1 MKNIEILKRWSIV
14 LSTAL
19 FTACGGGGGGSALGS
34 GAGQTTL
41 NTNSASTTR
50 VETTPGTSSAPVYTA
65 AVYPANWTTTG
76 TVTPPSET
84 SVVTTYPDG
93 YVATTQDG
101 TSSKPF
107 QQATLAGL
115 LTPVTDPSANVS
127 TTTTNYNLTWGMP
140 DKNGPAFA
148 AMFPTIAPAQLGV
161 LHLMGRSVTSYASS
175 VVGPSINR
183 PSADV
188 LAAWNSGWTGLGKNI
203 TLLDSYSNIASCS
216 DTAGTTNECHGLHT
230 MLIAGLIAPYANLT
244 ALDMT
249 MNSVG
254 KAANTG
260 SDLTTPVN
268 TNVINMSLGFTPC
281 NNGCGGA
288 PTPADFATLTSTSS
302 GWNTNVVALLNTGS
316 NGFNIS
322 NMVNSV
328 VVKSAG
334 NAFQDAKYDTTTAA
348 LVANTSIASRLLIVG
363 ALDRNGTTS
372 SKANIDT
379 LIGTTRYYSNYAGTN
394 VAISDRFV
402 FAYGRDPYSS
412 YSVAFNGTGSP
423 VGQGT
428 SFAAPVVAGYAAVV
442 MQKFPNLDAIKTSSI
457 ILDTARYDTL
467 TCFPAC
473 DPTIWGRGE
482 ASLSRALAP
491 VGRLR

>member
-1 MKNIEILKRWSIV
+1 MKTLKTCFIAFSIAIL
-14 LSTAL
+14 A
-19 FTACGGGGGGSALGS
+19 ACGGGGGGSALGS
-34 GAGQTTL
+34 GAGPT
-41 NTNSASTTR
+41 SGSTDR
-50 VETTPGTSSAPVYTA
+50 VETSPGTSSTPVYTA

-76 TVTPPSET
+76 TVTPPSVS

-101 TSSKPF
+101 TGTQPF
-107 QQATLAGL
+107 LQTTLAGL
-115 LTPVTDPSANVS
+115 ATPITDPNANVS
-127 TTTTNYNLTWGMP
+127 TTTTNYNLTWGQP

-148 AMFPTIAPAQLGV
+148 AMFPRSASVQAGV
-161 LHLMGRSVTSYASS
+161 LHLMGLSITSYSS
-175 VVGPSINR
+175 STVGPTINK

-188 LAAWNSGWTGLGKNI
+188 IAAWNSGWTGLGKNI
-203 TLLDSYSNIASCS
+203 TLLDSYANIASCS
-216 DTAGTTNECHGLHT
+216 DAAGTSNECHGMHT
-230 MLIAGLIAPYANLT
+230 MLIAGLTAPYANLT
-244 ALDMT
+244 ALDASI
-249 MNSVG
+249 NSVG
-254 KAANTG
+254 KVGQTG
-260 SDLTTPVN
+260 ADLSAPVS

-288 PTPADFATLTSTSS
+288 PTSADFATLTSRSS
-302 GWNTNVVALLNTGS
+302 GWNNNVITLLNTAS

-334 NAFQDAKYDTTTAA
+334 NAYQDARYDTTTAA
-348 LVANTSIASRLLIVG
+348 LVANAGIASRLLVVG
-363 ALDRNGTTS
+363 ALDRNGTTT
-372 SKANIDT
+372 SKANADT
-379 LIGTTRYYSNYAGTN
+379 FIGTSTQYSNYAGANT
-394 VAISDRFV
+394 AISNRFV
-402 FAYGRDPYSS
+402 YAYGHDPYPS
-412 YSVAFNGTGSP
+412 YGAAFNGTGSP

-428 SFAAPVVAGYAAVV
+428 SYAAPIVAGYAAIV

-467 TCFPAC
+467 ACYPSC
-473 DPTIWGRGE
+473 DPTVWGKGE

>member
-1 MKNIEILKRWSIV
+1 MAILKRWSIV
-14 LSTAL
+14 LTTAL
-19 FTACGGGGGGSALGS
+19 FAACGGGGGGSAVRP
-34 GAGQTTL
+34 GAG
-41 NTNSASTTR
+41 STAQNANGEGAGR

-65 AVYPANWTTTG
+65 AAYPANWTTTG

-84 SVVTTYPDG
+84 SVVTTYQDG
-93 YVATTQDG
+93 YVTTTQDG

-107 QQATLAGL
+107 LQTTLAGL
-115 LTPVTDPSANVS
+115 ATPITDPNANVS
-127 TTTTNYNLTWGMP
+127 TTTTNYNLSWGTP

-148 AMFPTIAPAQLGV
+148 AMFPSAAAQAQLGV
-161 LHLMGRSVTSYASS
+161 LHLMGRSITSYASS
-175 VVGPSINR
+175 SLGPTINK

-188 LAAWNSGWTGLGKNI
+188 LAAWNSGWTGAGKNI
-203 TLLDSYSNIASCS
+203 TLLDSYANIASCD
-216 DTAGTTNECHGLHT
+216 DTAGTNNECHGLHT
-230 MLIAGLIAPYANLT
+230 MLITGLIAPYANLSG
-244 ALDMT
+244 LDLNL
-249 MNSVG
+249 NSVG
-254 KAANTG
+254 KAGNTG
-260 SDLTTPVN
+260 SDLSTPVN
-268 TNVINMSLGFTPC
+268 THVINMSLGFTPC
-281 NNGCGGA
+281 NNGCGGS
-288 PTPADFATLTSTSS
+288 PTSADFSTLTSTSS
-302 GWNTNVVALLNTGS
+302 GWNNNVVALLNTTS

-322 NMVNSV
+322 NMVNAV

-334 NAFQDAKYDTTTAA
+334 NAYQDAKYDTTTAA
-348 LVANTSIASRLLIVG
+348 LVANASIASRLLIVG
-363 ALDRNGTTS
+363 ALDRNGTTA

-394 VAISDRFV
+394 AAISDRFV

-412 YSVAFNGTGSP
+412 YSVAFNGKGSP

-428 SFAAPVVAGYAAVV
+428 SFSAPVVAGYAAVV

-467 TCFPAC
+467 TCFPTC
-473 DPTIWGRGE
+473 DPTVWGRGE